1 VLGEESSDRDHLA
14 MGCRVFLLLAEIAPA
29 GEHLAVT
36 HDDRAEGIIAKRGFL
51 DGHTHEARVR
61 FRRGRLDAS
70 GECARG
76 DRQRQSADGPCD
88 QMAPA
93 HTGGK
98 PRQVSLH
105 VVPLQLTPA
114 RRNVMTHPRRPLLR
128 SRPSLIVQ

>member
-51 DGHTHEARVR
+51 DGHAHEARVG
-61 FRRGRLDAS
+61 FGCGRLDAS
-70 GECARG
+70 GEGVRG
-76 DRQRQSADGPCD
+76 DRQRESADRPCD

-93 HTGGK
+93 RTGRK
-98 PRQVSLH
+98 PRRVSLH
-105 VVPLQLTPA
+105 VVPSSSPWLAGT
-114 RRNVMTHPRRPLLR
+114 
-128 SRPSLIVQ
+128 